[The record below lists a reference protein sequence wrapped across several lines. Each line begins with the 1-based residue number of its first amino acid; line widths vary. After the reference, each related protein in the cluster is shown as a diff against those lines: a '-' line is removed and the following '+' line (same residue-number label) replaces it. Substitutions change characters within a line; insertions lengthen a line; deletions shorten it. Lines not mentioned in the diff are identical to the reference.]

1 MMQPTSEQV
10 ERSLADL
17 RQHSDD
23 PGLRVSRG
31 ELASVPA
38 EVTAVLCEVPAI
50 RSELVDRARRRL
62 VAGER
67 PTDDELA
74 AKVVGRLVCD
84 RLR

>member
-1 MMQPTSEQV
+1 MQPTPEQV

-17 RQHSDD
+17 RH
-23 PGLRVSRG
+23 PGHRIGGDAG
-31 ELASVPA
+31 EVEVTVPVPA
-38 EVTAVLCEVPAI
+38 SIADALSEVPPI
-50 RSELVDRARRRL
+50 REDAVDRARRRL
-62 VAGER
+62 AAGEQ

>member
-1 MMQPTSEQV
+1 MQPTSEQV

-17 RQHSDD
+17 RHRPDDVEVRSSHGEVDLVSDE
-23 PGLRVSRG
+23 VS
-31 ELASVPA
+31 
-38 EVTAVLCEVPAI
+38 AVLSLMPAI
-50 RSELVDRARRRL
+50 RSDVVDRARRRL
-62 VAGER
+62 DAGEQ